1 MPRPLA
7 WNTLTPSM
15 PRSDADMLLDTLKAF
30 SIAWSDV
37 GQCNVCADA
46 APHAM
51 RTQLLRCR
59 CDACSAAAPATLCP
73 WRGCVR
79 ACQEHDVVAIDEL
92 YLHVTHVRSLT
103 RPRLTPS
110 MKELARDWAAQGLRP
125 ARIWR
130 ALIQRFGLDE
140 ETVPPLSAVQRFV
153 YHHVTTTLGGSDRMG
168 AIRLKLRKTG
178 FTNREEDNAAF
189 TFTWRTDR
197 DDRPMVGNG
206 SDARPFV
213 VGVTTKKLLRQAD
226 RDPDSFILHVDATYK
241 LTQTGY
247 PVIVIGISDRAR
259 KFHLLAI
266 FIASQQQQP
275 QYAEILS
282 MLSKVFCEVTGR
294 PLRVHFAMGDAD
306 SAQWNALYESFGG
319 DGSPYKF
326 LMCYFHVA
334 KKIYEKTRSFDTNVA
349 AMVMRD
355 LHELHFSRSD
365 SEFQERKAE
374 VLGKWEGYTQLR
386 KFVSYF
392 RSVWLNARV
401 WRWQC
406 YHTVSG
412 FATTNNPCEAYNATI
427 KRDVTLRRKQ
437 KVGALIDQLLI
448 LCRGESVRARAFT
461 QSPGVDDRM
470 VRRAR
475 ALARAGLLREFTPER
490 TSIAFLLGSDS
501 NAANHIVS
509 VVASPASR
517 VFNLHERRSR
527 EDLPISAQLGAETAR
542 MELMGMPATGWDV
555 NINLRCCPCRLWFKM
570 ACCVHLLYALGT
582 VGGVDGAGRDTL
594 VYRGSNKRKRGGV
607 PGQAAGRPKVNG
619 PALSVE

>member
-59 CDACSAAAPATLCP
+59 CDACSAAAPATPCP
-73 WRGCVR
+73 WRGRVR

-140 ETVPPLSAVQRFV
+140 ETAPPLSAVQRFV

-197 DDRPMVGNG
+197 DGRPMVGNG
-206 SDARPFV
+206 SDARRFV

-226 RDPDSFILHVDATYK
+226 P
-241 LTQTGY
+241 
-247 PVIVIGISDRAR
+247 
-259 KFHLLAI
+259 
-266 FIASQQQQP
+266 SQQQQP

-294 PLRVHFAMGDAD
+294 PLRAHFAMGDAD

-334 KKIYEKTRSFDTNVA
+334 KKIYGKTRSFDTNVA

-412 FATTNNPCEAYNATI
+412 FATTDNPCEAYNATI
-427 KRDVTLRRKQ
+427 KRDVTLRRKL

-448 LCRGESVRARAFT
+448 LCRGESVRARAFA

-490 TSIAFLLGSDS
+490 TSIAFLLGSD
-501 NAANHIVS
+501 
-509 VVASPASR
+509 
-517 VFNLHERRSR
+517 
-527 EDLPISAQLGAETAR
+527 
-542 MELMGMPATGWDV
+542 
-555 NINLRCCPCRLWFKM
+555 
-570 ACCVHLLYALGT
+570 
-582 VGGVDGAGRDTL
+582 
-594 VYRGSNKRKRGGV
+594 
-607 PGQAAGRPKVNG
+607 
-619 PALSVE
+619 